1 MLVTGWH
8 AYFPCTYQTWQW
20 IRPACAC
27 ALTASG
33 VAAHAHDY
41 FPTSLLETWGCDD
54 TVVSRRR
61 SFTSVRTTTL
71 SFGRSTCFLID
82 LVVSP
87 RLSMSAGECQ
97 DKKSYF

>member
-8 AYFPCTYQTWQW
+8 AYFPCTYQTWQC

-27 ALTASG
+27 ALIASG
-33 VAAHAHDY
+33 VAARAHNC
-41 FPTSLLETWGCDD
+41 FLTSLLETWGCDD

-61 SFTSVRTTTL
+61 SFTLVRTTTL

-82 LVVSP
+82 LVVSL
-87 RLSMSAGECQ
+87 RLSMSAGESE
-97 DKKSYF
+97 D